1 MKLGRTLVDL
11 AAEITRQ
18 AAQKRDYV
26 ADTQN
31 MRMASPGNIDVPQLV
46 LDPGGPNE
54 FTLDVKPIA
63 HAQIAGHLGI
73 PKPYYDR
80 MLTEN
85 PSLLVRNVNTW
96 FLQNHAKRMVRTL
109 DGAAR
114 AFLSNGFRPLDNVDL
129 LEATLPR
136 IADLG
141 VDILSCQVTDS
152 KLYLKVVDS
161 RIKRDLPTGASLGE
175 GHQRFDTVS
184 PALVISNSEVGAGAL
199 SVLTSVWTG
208 GCTNLMVIS
217 ERSTRKY
224 HVGARADIGDEV
236 YALLSDETRR
246 VTDEALWRQL
256 GDVVTG
262 AFDVARFDA
271 TVERLAATAT
281 NAIEAPVEKVV
292 EVTAKRFGMNDAERS
307 SVLAHLIRGGSLTQY
322 GLHAAIT
329 RTAEDLED
337 YDRASHFEA
346 LGGRVIELPR
356 AEWRALAT
364 ATPERIAA

>member
-1 MKLGRTLVDL
+1 MKQGRTLEDL
-11 AAEITRQ
+11 AREITRQ

-26 ADTQN
+26 AGTEN
-31 MRMASPGNIDVPQLV
+31 MSMISPDNINPPQLV
-46 LDPGGPNE
+46 LDPGGSNE
-54 FTLDVKPIA
+54 FALDVKSLA
-63 HAQIAGHLGI
+63 HAQIAGHLSI

-80 MLTEN
+80 MLAEQ
-85 PSLLVRNVNTW
+85 PDLLAMNVNTW
-96 FLQNHAKRMVRTL
+96 FLRNPTKRMVRTL
-109 DGAAR
+109 DGSAR

-141 VDILSCQVTDS
+141 VDILSCEVTDS
-152 KLYLKVVDS
+152 RLYLKVVDS
-161 RIKRDLPTGASLGE
+161 RIRRDLPTGATLGA
-175 GHQRFDTVS
+175 GHTRFDTVS
-184 PALVISNSEVGAGAL
+184 PALVISNSEVGSGAL

-224 HVGARADIGDEV
+224 HVGARQDIGDEV

-262 AFDVARFDA
+262 AFGQARFDA
-271 TVERLAATAT
+271 TVARLAVTAQ
-281 NAIEAPVEKVV
+281 NVIEADPVKVV
-292 EVTAKRFGMNDAERS
+292 EVTARRFTMTDGERS
-307 SVLAHLIRGGSLTQY
+307 SVLRHLITGGSLTQY

-329 RTAEDLED
+329 RTAEDLDD
-337 YDRASHFEA
+337 YDRATHFEA
-346 LGGRVIELPR
+346 LGGKIIELPR

-364 ATPERIAA
+364 AAAAA

>member
-1 MKLGRTLVDL
+1 MKIGRTLEDL
-11 AAEITRQ
+11 AREITRQ
-18 AAQKRDYV
+18 AEVKKDYV
-26 ADTQN
+26 AGTEN
-31 MRMASPGNIDVPQLV
+31 MEMLPSQQPSLIL
-46 LDPGGPNE
+46 GG
-54 FTLDVKPIA
+54 TLRLGLKPIA
-63 HAQIAGHLGI
+63 HAQIAGHLAI

-80 MLTEN
+80 MLAEA
-85 PSLLVRNVNTW
+85 PALLADNVNTW
-96 FLQNHAKRMVRTL
+96 FKRNPTKRMVRTL
-109 DGAAR
+109 DGSAR

-136 IADLG
+136 IVDLG
-141 VDILSCQVTDS
+141 VEVLSCEVTDS

-161 RIKRDLPTGASLGE
+161 RIRRDLPTGAALGA

-224 HVGARADIGDEV
+224 HVGARVDIGDEV
-236 YALLSDETRR
+236 YAMLSDQTRA

-256 GDVVTG
+256 GDVVAG

-271 TVERLAATAT
+271 QVAKIAATAE
-281 NAIEAPVEKVV
+281 NGIEADPIKVV
-292 EVTAKRFGMNDAERS
+292 EVTAKKYGLNDGERS
-307 SVLAHLIRGGSLTQY
+307 SVLQHLIRGGSLTQY

-329 RTAEDLED
+329 RTAEDLAD
-337 YDRASHFEA
+337 YDRASQFEQ
-346 LGGRVIELPR
+346 LGGKIIELPR

-364 ATPERIAA
+364 AAPERLAA